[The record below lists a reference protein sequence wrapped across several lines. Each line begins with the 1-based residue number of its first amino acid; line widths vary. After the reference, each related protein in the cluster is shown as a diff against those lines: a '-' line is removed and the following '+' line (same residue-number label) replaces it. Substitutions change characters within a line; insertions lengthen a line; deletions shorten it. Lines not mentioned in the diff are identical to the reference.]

1 MTSDRPRGFF
11 QRLRNLIRGV
21 FGSWIRDREH
31 DNPRAVYESAI
42 QERMNQYAHLKQ
54 GVAGILYMRGKLEA
68 ELRERRSEIA
78 RVHEEIAHA
87 VKRGDDEVS
96 LALISH
102 RDSLQEDLDRSERE
116 LATVR
121 QEVDG
126 ARKNLVTFRGEIRAL
141 EREKVRMLASL
152 ASSRARRRIQDALQ
166 GLSVEGDMR
175 ALESVRQHIGRM
187 EAEGRVDLEV
197 EDSGLEKRMKQIR
210 ADARLEGARRE
221 LVEMKRALRSDSLPS
236 GAEQPGRVLTV
247 SPS

>member
-1 MTSDRPRGFF
+1 
-11 QRLRNLIRGV
+11 
-21 FGSWIRDREH
+21 
-31 DNPRAVYESAI
+31 
-42 QERMNQYAHLKQ
+42 MN
-54 GVAGILYMRGKLEA
+54 
-68 ELRERRSEIA
+68 RS
-78 RVHEEIAHA
+78 
-87 VKRGDDEVS
+87 DDEFS

-116 LATVR
+116 LASVR

-187 EAEGRVDLEV
+187 EAEGGVDLEV

-210 ADARLEGARRE
+210 ADARLEGTRRE
-221 LVEMKRALRSDSLPS
+221 LAEMKRALLSDSLPS
-236 GAEQPGRVLTV
+236 ATERQDRVLTV